1 MCLHR
6 KASKNY
12 NLLISLKPTIS
23 RYIEKGT
30 TYPYNLETFSLFGKK
45 VLPFVHL
52 VGLSESGLQHLPLL
66 SGSFIC
72 GDKHAHWVPS
82 PWEWA
87 SQHAPGLS
95 GSSICGK
102 THSEKNKKIF
112 NWLLNF
118 IVYKFLYW
126 NYLFLHECLIKSLGT
141 IHIFCIQKGWGH
153 RRQNNYVWLVLLA

>member
-1 MCLHR
+1 MIEWLLVVKIHLKGSFFKKWQDLCLHR

-30 TYPYNLETFSLFGKK
+30 TYPYNLETFSLSGKK

-82 PWEWA
+82 PRAWA

-95 GSSICGK
+95 GSSIWGETHPVKK
-102 THSEKNKKIF
+102 TIF
-112 NWLLNF
+112 INWPLDFVENT
-118 IVYKFLYW
+118 FL
-126 NYLFLHECLIKSLGT
+126 C
-141 IHIFCIQKGWGH
+141 
-153 RRQNNYVWLVLLA
+153 